1 MNKQKNKDMKRVKE
15 CYEIEIHDK
24 TARGIYVYIHKST
37 SFYNAF
43 LQAKA
48 IQRVFKSSWG
58 RTTEIITIKKQNNE
72 NE

>member
-1 MNKQKNKDMKRVKE
+1 MQKLNIMKKK
-15 CYEIEIHDK
+15 YEIEIHDK
-24 TARGIYVYIHKST
+24 TARGIYVYMHEST

-58 RTTEIITIKKQNNE
+58 RTTVLITIKKKNNE
-72 NE
+72 N

>member
-1 MNKQKNKDMKRVKE
+1 MQKLNIMKEK
-15 CYEIEIHDK
+15 YEIEIHDL
-24 TARGIYVYIHKST
+24 TARGIYVYVHEAR

-43 LQAKA
+43 LAAKA

-72 NE
+72 N

>member
-1 MNKQKNKDMKRVKE
+1 MQKLNIMKEK
-15 CYEIEIHDK
+15 YEIEIHDK
-24 TARGIYVYIHKST
+24 TARGIYVYIHEST

-43 LQAKA
+43 LTAKV

-58 RTTEIITIKKQNNE
+58 RNTELITIKKKKNE